1 MTTTSETDIISRYY
15 DAFNRGDM
23 QAFYALL
30 DTHIIHDIN
39 QGKREVGKTA
49 FIQFMDRMNT
59 CYKEQIADLVVMYNE
74 TGTRAAAEF
83 KVYGT
88 YLKTDDGLPEAN
100 GQTYMLLAG
109 AFFEIKEGKVSRVT
123 NYYNLNDWITQ
134 VK

>member
-1 MTTTSETDIISRYY
+1 MSFIISKSQIKMTITSKTDIISRYY

-23 QAFYALL
+23 SAFYALL

-83 KVYGT
+83 KIYGT
-88 YLKTDDGLPEAN
+88 CLKTDVGMPEA
-100 GQTYMLLAG
+100 
-109 AFFEIKEGKVSRVT
+109 
-123 NYYNLNDWITQ
+123 
-134 VK
+134 